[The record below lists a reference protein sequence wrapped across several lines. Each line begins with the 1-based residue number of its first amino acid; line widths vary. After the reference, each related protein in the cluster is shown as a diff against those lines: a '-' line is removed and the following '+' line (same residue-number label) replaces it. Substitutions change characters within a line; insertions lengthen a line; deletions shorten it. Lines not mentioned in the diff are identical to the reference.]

1 MFSMDVFLNTPFFC
15 LLPNWEIMDDNNTY
29 FSGTVRDKQLTK
41 TKEFILFVFL
51 LFMVS
56 RLECRTLWILG
67 KKLYNGTVS
76 PG

>member
-1 MFSMDVFLNTPFFC
+1 MRKVDSEPRFSFLEHVFYGCVSEHPLFC

-56 RLECRTLWILG
+56 RLECRTL
-67 KKLYNGTVS
+67 
-76 PG
+76 